1 MCGIVGYIGRQ
12 DAAPVV
18 LEGLTRLEHR
28 GYDSAG
34 VAVLGARGIKV
45 AKQSGRVRDLTTALP
60 KRFAGTTGIGH
71 TRWATHGPATDVN
84 AHPHQD
90 ESGRVA
96 VVHNGIIDNSA
107 ALRAALTDDGVTLAS
122 DTDTEVIA
130 HLVARSDA
138 DTLEGKVR
146 DALGSVVGTY
156 GLAVLHAD
164 FPDRIVVARNGSPLV
179 VGVGDKEMYVASDLA
194 AIVRHTTTVAML
206 DDGEMAT
213 VTAAGFTTMRHSDLS
228 STGKTATEVDIDA
241 SAYDAG
247 DHESF
252 MRKEIL
258 EQPTTAQAVLR
269 GRLDDR
275 FGTAHLG
282 GLDMDARDLRA
293 VRRVKILGCGSAYYV
308 GQMGAALIEELAR
321 IPADAEAASEF
332 RYRDPVIEPDTLYV
346 AVSQSGETID
356 TLLAVQE
363 VRRKGGRCVGLVNVV
378 GSAIARECDG
388 GIYLHAGPEVAVAST
403 KALTNMF
410 LGFAL
415 LALQLGRVRDLSIAD
430 GKRLVA
436 GLERLP
442 GQIEEVLAGEADLIE
457 VAQVAGRGP
466 QPLLHRP
473 RARLPGG
480 ARGRAEVQGDQ
491 LPARRGLPDLR
502 AQARP
507 AGAHRPRGAD
517 RRAGAA
523 RRADRAQHRG
533 AARDRR
539 PPGPARRDHPRRGRP
554 RGGPRPPDRRT
565 PQRAGA
571 RPDPADHPAAAAGL
585 PRGAAPG
592 SRHRQAPQPGEE
604 RHRRVI
610 DRPDPVRKWTGRPLP
625 HGVGKGRAVEN
636 DPTSPAPCPW
646 FG

>member
-34 VAVLGARGIKV
+34 VAVLGARGVKV
-45 AKQSGRVRDLTTALP
+45 VKQAGRVRDLTTALP

-71 TRWATHGPATDVN
+71 TRWATHGPATDHN

-107 ALRAALTDDGVTLAS
+107 ALRAELTDAGVALAS

-146 DALGSVVGTY
+146 DALGAVVGTY

-194 AIVRHTTTVAML
+194 AIVRHTTTVAIL

-213 VTAAGFTTMRHSDLS
+213 VTAADFTTMRHSDLA
-228 STGKTATEVDIDA
+228 STGKTASEVDIDA

-247 DHESF
+247 EHESF

-258 EQPTTAQAVLR
+258 EQPTTSLAVLR

-415 LALQLGRVRDLSIAD
+415 LALQLGRTRDLSIAD

-436 GLERLP
+436 GLEKLP
-442 GQIEEVLAGEADLIE
+442 AQIEEVLAGEADLVE
-457 VAQVAGRGP
+457 VARQLAEARSLFFIGRVRGFPVAREGAQKFKEISYRHAEAYQTSELKHGP
-466 QPLLHRP
+466 LALIDPEVPTVALVPRDELTERNIGALHEIDARQGPLVVITHADVDLGEV
-473 RARLPGG
+473 RARRIDVPRNEPELDPILLTIPL
-480 ARGRAEVQGDQ
+480 Q
-491 LPARRGLPDLR
+491 LLAYH
-502 AQARP
+502 A
-507 AGAHRPRGAD
+507 
-517 RRAGAA
+517 
-523 RRADRAQHRG
+523 AQHLG
-533 AARDRR
+533 HDI
-539 PPGPARRDHPRRGRP
+539 DKPRNLAKSV
-554 RGGPRPPDRRT
+554 T
-565 PQRAGA
+565 
-571 RPDPADHPAAAAGL
+571 
-585 PRGAAPG
+585 
-592 SRHRQAPQPGEE
+592 
-604 RHRRVI
+604 
-610 DRPDPVRKWTGRPLP
+610 
-625 HGVGKGRAVEN
+625 VE
-636 DPTSPAPCPW
+636 
-646 FG
+646 

>member
-1 MCGIVGYIGRQ
+1 MCGIVGYLGRQ
-12 DAAPVV
+12 DAAPLV

-34 VAVLGARGIKV
+34 VAVLGRTGLRV
-45 AKQSGRVRDLTTALP
+45 AKQAGRVRDLTDALP
-60 KRFAGTTGIGH
+60 KRFSGTVGIGH
-71 TRWATHGPATDVN
+71 TRWATHGPATDAN
-84 AHPHQD
+84 AHPHAD
-90 ESGRVA
+90 EAGKVA
-96 VVHNGIIDNSA
+96 VVHNGILDNSA
-107 ALRAALTDDGVTLAS
+107 TLRAQLTDAGVTLAS
-122 DTDTEVIA
+122 DTDTEVLA
-130 HLVARSDA
+130 HLVARSGS

-146 DALGSVVGTY
+146 DALAAVVGTY
-156 GLAVLHAD
+156 GLAVVHAD
-164 FPDRIVVARNGSPLV
+164 FPDRIVVARNGSPLII
-179 VGVGDKEMYVASDLA
+179 GVGDKEMFVASDLA

-206 DDGEMAT
+206 DDGELAT
-213 VTAAGFTTMRHSDLS
+213 VTAGGFTTMRHSDLS
-228 STGKTATEVDIDA
+228 ATGKSASEVDVDA

-252 MRKEIL
+252 MHKEML
-258 EQPTTAQAVLR
+258 EQPTTALAALR

-282 GLDMDARDLRA
+282 GLDMDARELRA

-430 GKRLVA
+430 GKRLIA
-436 GLERLP
+436 GLEKLP
-442 GQIEEVLAGEADLIE
+442 EQIGEILAGEGDLVEIAKSLAEAESLFFVGRVRGYPVAREGAQKFKEISYRHAEAYQTSELKHGPLALISPDVPTVALVPADELAERNVAALHEIAARSGPLVVVTHEGVDLGE
-457 VAQVAGRGP
+457 V
-466 QPLLHRP
+466 
-473 RARLPGG
+473 
-480 ARGRAEVQGDQ
+480 D
-491 LPARRGLPDLR
+491 ARRIVVPKNEPELDPILLTIPLQLL
-502 AQARP
+502 AYHA
-507 AGAHRPRGAD
+507 
-517 RRAGAA
+517 
-523 RRADRAQHRG
+523 AQHLG
-533 AARDRR
+533 HDI
-539 PPGPARRDHPRRGRP
+539 DKPRNLAKSV
-554 RGGPRPPDRRT
+554 T
-565 PQRAGA
+565 
-571 RPDPADHPAAAAGL
+571 
-585 PRGAAPG
+585 
-592 SRHRQAPQPGEE
+592 
-604 RHRRVI
+604 
-610 DRPDPVRKWTGRPLP
+610 
-625 HGVGKGRAVEN
+625 VE
-636 DPTSPAPCPW
+636 
-646 FG
+646 

>member
-12 DAAPVV
+12 EAAPVV

-34 VAVLGARGIKV
+34 VAVLGGRGIRV
-45 AKQSGRVRDLTTALP
+45 AKQAGRVRDLTGALP

-71 TRWATHGPATDVN
+71 TRWATHGPATDAN
-84 AHPHQD
+84 AHPHTD
-90 ESGRVA
+90 EQGRVA

-107 ALRAALTDDGVTLAS
+107 ALRASLTDAGIELSS
-122 DTDTEVIA
+122 DTDTEVLA
-130 HLVARSDA
+130 HLVARSAA

-146 DALGSVVGTY
+146 DALGAVVGTY

-194 AIVRHTTTVAML
+194 AIVRHTTTVAVL

-213 VTAAGFTTMRHSDLS
+213 VTAAGFSTMRHADLS
-228 STGKTATEVDIDA
+228 STGKTAAEVDVDA
-241 SAYDAG
+241 AAYEAG
-247 DHESF
+247 EHESF

-258 EQPTTAQAVLR
+258 EQPTTASAVLR
-269 GRLDDR
+269 GRLDER

-282 GLDMDARDLRA
+282 GLDMDARELRA
-293 VRRVKILGCGSAYYV
+293 VRRVKVLGCGSAYYV

-442 GQIEEVLAGEADLIE
+442 AQIEEVLAVEGDLVE
-457 VAQVAGRGP
+457 VARELAEARSLFFIGRVRGYPVAREGAQKFKEISYRHAEAYQTSELKHGP
-466 QPLLHRP
+466 LALIDPEVPTVALVPADELAERNVGALHEIAARSGPLVVVTHADVDL
-473 RARLPGG
+473 GEIG
-480 ARGRAEVQGDQ
+480 ARRIDVPRNEPELDPILLTIPLQ
-491 LPARRGLPDLR
+491 LLAYH
-502 AQARP
+502 A
-507 AGAHRPRGAD
+507 
-517 RRAGAA
+517 
-523 RRADRAQHRG
+523 AQHLG
-533 AARDRR
+533 HDI
-539 PPGPARRDHPRRGRP
+539 DKPRNLAKSV
-554 RGGPRPPDRRT
+554 T
-565 PQRAGA
+565 
-571 RPDPADHPAAAAGL
+571 
-585 PRGAAPG
+585 
-592 SRHRQAPQPGEE
+592 
-604 RHRRVI
+604 
-610 DRPDPVRKWTGRPLP
+610 
-625 HGVGKGRAVEN
+625 VE
-636 DPTSPAPCPW
+636 
-646 FG
+646 